1 MYTKCVNRCD
11 TFQTIHVLQL
21 VVVQTKIIN
30 SCKRLEA
37 VHILQLVMVEKKPL
51 DRCNKFETVDMF
63 QPFSPQ
69 TYFFSFASDNSISN
83 LLDFLFELRF
93 DWLLFGFC
101 FMGCYTFQQGC
112 QFLFLLL
119 FRDQLF
125 ISFQQFCLCFLQ
137 LFLEEFEQLIFFSQL
152 LEKLFQLLLID
163 EFTLS
168 FRKATY

>member
-21 VVVQTKIIN
+21 VVIQTKIIN

-51 DRCNKFETVDMF
+51 DRCNTFETVDMF

-112 QFLFLLL
+112 QFLQLML
-119 FRDQLF
+119 FNHQLF
-125 ISFQQFCLCFLQ
+125 HSSE
-137 LFLEEFEQLIFFSQL
+137 LFFIGNRIAECIFASLPRLALYLFSAIL
-152 LEKLFQLLLID
+152 DVFSTALP
-163 EFTLS
+163 
-168 FRKATY
+168 